1 MGHLRWTPPKE
12 GWIKLNTNVAFLVN
26 MGEPSADIIAWNA
39 AGERCYYLRGEPYV
53 LQLSRGS
60 RGMSGRNSADGGMDQ
75 TTYPCRIRLC
85 ESYSSHGEEKSS
97 KIELGRYP
105 IGDPSGL

>member
-53 LQLSRGS
+53 LAALQRKQRHAWKEFG
-60 RGMSGRNSADGGMDQ
+60 
-75 TTYPCRIRLC
+75 
-85 ESYSSHGEEKSS
+85 
-97 KIELGRYP
+97 
-105 IGDPSGL
+105 